1 MTRFLVETEHN
12 MDSCAL
18 VVGEIH
24 SMGYL
29 HHFEWGCD
37 VDIHCGWAFIEAE
50 NEGEALLSVPLIV
63 RPQARAVRLIKF
75 TEEDFDRIHSEE
87 ELPGA

>member
-1 MTRFLVETEHN
+1 MARFLVETEHN
-12 MDSCAL
+12 QDSCAL
-18 VVGEIH
+18 VIGEVH

-37 VDIHCGWAFIEAE
+37 VDVHYGWAFIEAE
-50 NEGEALLSVPLIV
+50 NEGEALLTVPLIV

-75 TEEDFDRIHSEE
+75 TEETFDRVH
-87 ELPGA
+87 PG